1 MARKRIQ
8 KVENTLNINNV
19 SEAEAREFLIKGGV
33 LTTKVTNYKPDGE
46 ITSYMIS
53 EKQISPNL
61 KLHLTPKEIEEVNPF
76 KELKKEL
83 GK

>member
-1 MARKRIQ
+1 MARKRIK
-8 KVENTLNINNV
+8 KVENTLNINDV

-46 ITSYMIS
+46 VTSYMIS

-61 KLHLTPKEIEEVNPF
+61 KLHLTSVEVEDVDPLE
-76 KELKKEL
+76 ELKKEL
-83 GK
+83 NK